1 MLTNPVPT
9 GGEPVRVSDG
19 AANRFESLWGVAWTP
34 VPHDQEAPAKRVKIE
49 ESYQRGFDDGMRAAQ
64 AQHDTEF
71 KSMRLEFEA
80 ELANAQ
86 RRASLDGLE
95 RLADALSS
103 KLTDIETGLRE
114 ALVGALG
121 PLAARRMTQ
130 AVEQSFVDAVERVIA
145 LRGMLPVTVRG
156 PTQLVAPLSE
166 ALSERG
172 VPVECEVTNGLTIS
186 IEISETSLQSELPQ
200 WLAELE
206 ALLQ

>member
-1 MLTNPVPT
+1 M
-9 GGEPVRVSDG
+9 S
-19 AANRFESLWGVAWTP
+19 
-34 VPHDQEAPAKRVKIE
+34 HDEEAPAKRGKIE

-71 KSMRLEFEA
+71 RGMRLEFEA
-80 ELANAQ
+80 DLANAQ

-95 RLADALSS
+95 RLAEALSS
-103 KLTDIETGLRE
+103 RLTDIETGLRE
-114 ALVGALG
+114 ALAGALG
-121 PLAARRMTQ
+121 PLVARRMTQ
-130 AVEQSFVDAVERVIA
+130 AVQQSFVDAVERVTA
-145 LRGMLPVTVRG
+145 LRGMLPLTVRG
-156 PTQLVAPLSE
+156 PTELVAPLSE

-186 IEISETSLQSELPQ
+186 IEISETSLQSELPH

>member
-1 MLTNPVPT
+1 MPT
-9 GGEPVRVSDG
+9 GGETVCGSEGTVH
-19 AANRFESLWGVAWTP
+19 RFESLWGVARMP
-34 VPHDQEAPAKRVKIE
+34 VSHDEEAPAKRGKIE

-71 KSMRLEFEA
+71 RGMRLEFEA
-80 ELANAQ
+80 DLADAQ

-95 RLADALSS
+95 RLAEALSS
-103 KLTDIETGLRE
+103 RLTDIETGLRE
-114 ALVGALG
+114 ALAGALG
-121 PLAARRMTQ
+121 PLVARRMTQ
-130 AVEQSFVDAVERVIA
+130 AVQQSFVDAVERVTA
-145 LRGMLPVTVRG
+145 LRGMLPLTVRG
-156 PTQLVAPLSE
+156 PTELVAPLSE

-186 IEISETSLQSELPQ
+186 IEISETSLQSELPH

>member
-1 MLTNPVPT
+1 M
-9 GGEPVRVSDG
+9 S
-19 AANRFESLWGVAWTP
+19 
-34 VPHDQEAPAKRVKIE
+34 HDEEAPAKRGKIE

-71 KSMRLEFEA
+71 RGMRLEFEA
-80 ELANAQ
+80 DLANAQ

-95 RLADALSS
+95 RLAEALSS
-103 KLTDIETGLRE
+103 RLTDIETGLRE
-114 ALVGALG
+114 ALAGALG
-121 PLAARRMTQ
+121 PLVARRMTQ
-130 AVEQSFVDAVERVIA
+130 AVQQSFVDAVERVTA
-145 LRGMLPVTVRG
+145 LRGILPLTVRG
-156 PTQLVAPLSE
+156 PTELVAPLSE

-186 IEISETSLQSELPQ
+186 IEISETSLQSELPH